1 MAEIGYVKPR
11 EISREMEEAY
21 LDYAMSVIVSRA
33 LPDVRDGLKP
43 VHRRILYAMHDLGL
57 THSVKFRKSALVV
70 GEVLGKYHPH
80 GDISVYDALAR
91 MAQSFSLRYPLI
103 NGQGNFGSVDGDAP
117 AAMRYTE
124 ARLTALAEETLKDIE
139 KNTVDFIDNYDAT
152 RQEPKVLPSA
162 TPQLLL
168 NGTMG
173 IAVGMATNIPPHNLN
188 EIVDAASYLVK
199 HPRASTEDLLEFVK
213 GPDFPT
219 GGIIYSKKDIAAAYA
234 TGRGPIVC
242 RGKAEIVEDKK
253 GRLQIIIN
261 EIPYQVNKSS
271 LLEKIAELVSDKRI
285 DGIRDL
291 RDESDKDG
299 MRVVIE
305 LKNDA
310 VPQKILNNL
319 YKHTDLQRTFHLNML
334 ALVDG
339 IQPQVLSLKAVLEY
353 FLKHRE
359 EVVVRRVKYDLLK
372 AEERAHVLEGLKIAL
387 DNIDEVIKVIK
398 KSEDRDAARKNLIAK
413 FKLTDIQANAIL
425 DMKLAT
431 LANLERKK
439 IEDELAEKK
448 KLIKE
453 LTLILKSR
461 ERILEII
468 HEELQG
474 LKNKFGDERRTK
486 VVAGSLGEFREEDL
500 MPLEDAV
507 IVLADSGYIKRMN
520 PTVVK
525 AQHRGGKGMT
535 GVSTKEEDAV
545 THFVS
550 CETHDN
556 ALFFTSAGRVF
567 QTKVW
572 EIPEASR
579 QSRGKAAVNFLAM
592 SQEEK
597 IAAILTYNE
606 KNLKEKGYEKYFV
619 MATQNGLIKKTP
631 IADFSSVRRSGL
643 IAIRIKKGDALMW
656 VKASSGDD
664 QVIMVTSKGQA
675 IKFSEKDTRPL
686 GRATAGVIGIR
697 LHKDDR
703 IVGMDVIS
711 GALAKDAG
719 AKMLVV
725 MENGFGKKTLLK
737 FYKKQNRGGSGVKT
751 AKITP
756 KTGAI
761 VAAFAVQPDAT
772 EIIAISKKGTVI
784 RVSLDSI
791 STVSR
796 VTQGVRIMRV
806 EPGDHVVSA
815 TLL

>member
-1 MAEIGYVKPR
+1 M
-11 EISREMEEAY
+11 
-21 LDYAMSVIVSRA
+21 
-33 LPDVRDGLKP
+33 
-43 VHRRILYAMHDLGL
+43 
-57 THSVKFRKSALVV
+57 
-70 GEVLGKYHPH
+70 
-80 GDISVYDALAR
+80 
-91 MAQSFSLRYPLI
+91 
-103 NGQGNFGSVDGDAP
+103 
-117 AAMRYTE
+117 
-124 ARLTALAEETLKDIE
+124 
-139 KNTVDFIDNYDAT
+139 
-152 RQEPKVLPSA
+152 
-162 TPQLLL
+162 
-168 NGTMG
+168 
-173 IAVGMATNIPPHNLN
+173 
-188 EIVDAASYLVK
+188 
-199 HPRASTEDLLEFVK
+199 
-213 GPDFPT
+213 
-219 GGIIYSKKDIAAAYA
+219 
-234 TGRGPIVC
+234 
-242 RGKAEIVEDKK
+242 
-253 GRLQIIIN
+253 
-261 EIPYQVNKSS
+261 
-271 LLEKIAELVSDKRI
+271 LEKIAELVSEKKI
-285 DGIRDL
+285 EGIRDL
-291 RDESDKDG
+291 RDESDKEG

-353 FLKHRE
+353 YLKHRE
-359 EVVVRRVKYDLLK
+359 EVIVRRVKHDLMK
-372 AEERAHVLEGLKIAL
+372 AQERAHVLEGLKIAL
-387 DNIDEVIKVIK
+387 DNIDEVIKTIK
-398 KSEDRDAARKNLIAK
+398 KSEDRDAARKNLMAK
-413 FKLTDIQANAIL
+413 FKLTEIQANAIL

-453 LTLILKSR
+453 LTLILKNR
-461 ERILEII
+461 ELVLEII
-468 HEELQG
+468 HKELQTIAD
-474 LKNKFGDERRTK
+474 KYNDERRTK
-486 VVAGSLGEFREEDL
+486 VVAGSLGEFSEEDL

-507 IVLADSGYIKRMN
+507 IVLTDSGYVKRMN

-545 THFVS
+545 THFIS

-579 QSRGKAAVNFLAM
+579 QSRGKAAVNFLAL
-592 SQEEK
+592 SQDEQ
-597 IAAILTYNE
+597 IAAVLTYNE
-606 KNLKEKGYEKYFV
+606 KSLKAKGVEKYFV

-631 IADFSSVRRSGL
+631 IADFSSVRHSGL
-643 IAIRIKKGDALMW
+643 IAIKIKKGDALQW
-656 VKASSGDD
+656 VKASSGED
-664 QVIMVTSKGQA
+664 QIIMVTSQGQA
-675 IKFSEKDTRPL
+675 IKFSEKDSRSM
-686 GRATAGVIGIR
+686 GRATAGVMGIR

-703 IVGMDVIS
+703 VVGMDVIS
-711 GALAKDAG
+711 SALAKDTG
-719 AKMLVV
+719 AKILVV

-761 VAAFAVQPDAT
+761 VAAFAVQPGAE